1 MAKVIRVFKNKTYGL
16 EAILSETK
24 TGTYTVLLKD
34 CELGKA
40 LDAVRMF
47 PTIKEALASVNNI
60 YKVAFEE

>member
-24 TGTYTVLLKD
+24 TVTYTVLLKD
-34 CELGKA
+34 GELDKA
-40 LDAVRMF
+40 LDAVRIF
-47 PTIKEALASVNNI
+47 PTIKEALASLNNI

>member
-24 TGTYTVLLKD
+24 KGTYTVSLRD
-34 CELGKA
+34 GELDKA
-40 LDAVRMF
+40 LDAVRIF

>member
-34 CELGKA
+34 GELDKA
-40 LDAVRMF
+40 LDAVRIF
-47 PTIKEALASVNNI
+47 PTIKDALAS
-60 YKVAFEE
+60 